1 MILRKLLLLAVLAA
15 AVCAVPAF
23 AATTST
29 TLKDDKFTKARLVVK
44 KGDVVKWTWKTK
56 NPHTVSDYKGR
67 WSSKV
72 AKRLTYRHKF
82 RRRGKFT
89 VYCKVHPVEMRQRI
103 IVK

>member
-1 MILRKLLLLAVLAA
+1 MRKLVLLLTLALLAA
-15 AVCAVPAF
+15 APAL

-29 TLKDDKFTKARLVVK
+29 SLKDDKFTKAKLVVK
-44 KGDVVKWTWKTK
+44 KGDVVKWTWNTR
-56 NPHTVSDYKGR
+56 HRHSVSDFKGR

-82 RRRGKFT
+82 RKRGKFT

-103 IVK
+103 VVK

>member
-1 MILRKLLLLAVLAA
+1 MRKLLLPLIVLLFVAA
-15 AVCAVPAF
+15 PAF

-29 TLKDDKFTKARLVVK
+29 SLKDDKFTKSRLVVK